1 MMVAGWVH
9 VNVAVDQDIEG
20 IFKVDESVNKIGT
33 ESEAIDLA

>member
-1 MMVAGWVH
+1 MTVAGWVH
-9 VNVAVDQDIEG
+9 VNVAVDR